1 MKELGINVQDEKS
14 NSSGSDS
21 NPSADEMEV
30 SNIFVTDSCC
40 VVRLNAIDPWKY
52 NKFG

>member
-1 MKELGINVQDEKS
+1 MKELGIEIKDEKS

-30 SNIFVTDSCC
+30 S
-40 VVRLNAIDPWKY
+40 DPLLT
-52 NKFG
+52 FM